1 MIISTYTKERF
12 FCQFCGL
19 VKPARAS
26 TPSPLDE
33 TKLNQKTCL
42 LSQAMQVDQNKRQR
56 TANKNAAGIRR
67 ICERSNQQ
75 KKKKKKTYK

>member
-1 MIISTYTKERF
+1 MIISTYPKERF

-26 TPSPLDE
+26 TPSPPDE
-33 TKLNQKTCL
+33 TKLNQKRCL
-42 LSQAMQVDQNKRQR
+42 LSRAMQVDENKRQR
-56 TANKNAAGIRR
+56 TANENAASIRR

-75 KKKKKKTYK
+75 KKKKKKKNI